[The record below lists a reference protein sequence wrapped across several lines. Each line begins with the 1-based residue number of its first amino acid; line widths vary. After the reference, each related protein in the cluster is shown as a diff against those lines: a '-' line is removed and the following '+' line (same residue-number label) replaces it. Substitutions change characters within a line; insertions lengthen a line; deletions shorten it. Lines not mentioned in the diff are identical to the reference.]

1 MELLPFLKSLSTP
14 SFFDPY
20 SLIVLQAKAP
30 YPTLFT
36 TALRAKIKQMG
47 HSLESINAAELD
59 FALLRSSLETSFLG
73 MNKWYWLSLTELD
86 ERKQRQIV
94 AYLNGYQGPHKL
106 FIAADEEQIA
116 SMTANTAMCVVMV
129 PPHVTSVTFTEVAHH
144 LYPSTLLK
152 GISLFSAA
160 LFKRRLNIP
169 LDTGCLLMHYATVLG
184 TGVPQFIAEW
194 VDKIVLADTSLFT
207 LSQYFFARD
216 TQRFFTLWRSIK
228 DDYPEV
234 FWLTYWSEQLFRAC
248 IVVNLQR
255 ANNPVEA
262 KKMSFRLPFSFM
274 QKDWRLHSS
283 SELKNAHNFVYAMD
297 YKVKNGG
304 MGMMELMYAKFFLKE
319 FDIH

>member
-1 MELLPFLKSLSTP
+1 MELLPFLQNFSTP

-30 YPTLFT
+30 YPALFT

-73 MNKWYWLSLTELD
+73 MNTSYWISLTDLD

-94 AYLNGYQGPHKL
+94 TYLSSYQGPHTL
-106 FIAADEEQIA
+106 FITADEEQA
-116 SMTANTAMCVVMV
+116 ALLGANTQSCTILI
-129 PPHVTSVTFTEVAHH
+129 PPHLTAATFTHVAQY
-144 LYPSTLLK
+144 LYPAHLLK
-152 GISLFSAA
+152 GIAPFSAA

-169 LDTGCLLMHYATVLG
+169 IDTGCLLMHYATVLG
-184 TGVPQFIAEW
+184 TGLSDFMAHW

-216 TQRFFTLWRSIK
+216 THRFFTLWRSIK

-274 QKDWRLHSS
+274 QKDWRLYSS
-283 SELKNAHNFVYAMD
+283 GELKNAHNFVYAMD

-304 MGMMELMYAKFFLKE
+304 MGVLELMYTKFFLKA
-319 FDIH
+319 FDSH